1 MTIIK
6 KTPVSPALFEYM
18 ESHSLQ
24 MHPILARVADETAQR
39 SDSIMQI
46 PRHQGGFM
54 HILTK
59 LMGVKEAIEVGCYTG
74 YSAIAVASA
83 LPEGGKLTAFDVNP
97 VTSEIAAGYFRDAGL
112 SDVVR
117 LVVGNA
123 VSTLGEF
130 IAKRGKNFADM
141 AFIDA
146 DKINYETYYELCLEA
161 VKPNG
166 LIILDNAFRDGDV
179 LNLAVADEGTKV
191 VERITRTIKAD
202 QRVEATMIPIADGLI
217 LIRKK

>member
-6 KTPVSPALFEYM
+6 KTPVTPALFDYM
-18 ESHSLQ
+18 ESHSLLA
-24 MHPILARVADETAQR
+24 HPILAKVAEETAKR

-54 HILTK
+54 HLLVK
-59 LMGVKEAIEVGCYTG
+59 LMGIKEAIEVGCYTG

-83 LPEGGKLTAFDVNP
+83 LPPGGHLTAFDVDP
-97 VTSEIAAGYFRDAGL
+97 VTSEVATGYITEAGL

-117 LVVGNA
+117 LVVGDA
-123 VSTLGEF
+123 RVTLREF
-130 IAKRGKNFADM
+130 ISQRGKNFADL

-146 DKINYETYYELCLEA
+146 DKVNYEAYYELCLEA

-166 LIILDNAFRDGDV
+166 LLILDNTFRDGDV
-179 LNLAVADEGTKV
+179 LNPAAADDGTKAM
-191 VERITRTIKAD
+191 ERLTRMISAD
-202 QRVEATMIPIADGLI
+202 KRVEATMIPIADGL
-217 LIRKK
+217 LMVRKK